1 MIKNEKIN
9 KLFKLSLLFKKIVT
23 QIYLLIKKRYI
34 SITNKLSFRLVIAL
48 FRVKWFF
55 NGFINGR
62 GNNLIKL
69 SRRNCPKKKRR
80 IEEKSAIFYR
90 DNARAMCCKIDT
102 PEIGKGEMGSFLPP
116 LLFRYCSLKLLYPS
130 SNSPEITK

>member
-34 SITNKLSFRLVIAL
+34 SVTNKLSFRLVIAL

-55 NGFINGR
+55 NG
-62 GNNLIKL
+62 LITDEGTIW
-69 SRRNCPKKKRR
+69 SSYPGGIVRKKRR

-102 PEIGKGEMGSFLPP
+102 PEIGKGEMGSFLPTISI
-116 LLFRYCSLKLLYPS
+116 LFSKIIISLK
-130 SNSPEITK
+130 

>member
-1 MIKNEKIN
+1 M
-9 KLFKLSLLFKKIVT
+9 
-23 QIYLLIKKRYI
+23 
-34 SITNKLSFRLVIAL
+34 
-48 FRVKWFF
+48 
-55 NGFINGR
+55 G
-62 GNNLIKL
+62 L
-69 SRRNCPKKKRR
+69 SRTREQFDQVILEELSEKKRR